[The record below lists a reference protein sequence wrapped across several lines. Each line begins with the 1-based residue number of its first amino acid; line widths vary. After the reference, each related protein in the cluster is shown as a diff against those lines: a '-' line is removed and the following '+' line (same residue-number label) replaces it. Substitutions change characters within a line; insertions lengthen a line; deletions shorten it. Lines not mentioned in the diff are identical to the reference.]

1 MAARDLYGAWSEPA
15 QSTLQRYIFNAC
27 DPQNYEPNL
36 ALNLEVCDL
45 INAKKG
51 NAPREAA
58 ITIVSIINS
67 RNPNVSMLA
76 LALLDICVKNCGY
89 PFHLQISTKEF
100 LNELVRRFP
109 ERPPIRLSR
118 VQQRILESIEE
129 WRQTICQTSRY
140 KEDLGHIRDMHR
152 LLVYKGYRFPE
163 VRTEDAAVLNPSV
176 SLQSAEEMEEEEREA
191 QSAKLQELIR
201 RGTPHDLQEA
211 NRLMKI
217 MAGYDTRHKTDYR
230 AKAAAEVAKVQ
241 EKARLLEEMLQGMK
255 PGDQVKEGDVFEE
268 LANAL
273 KSAHPKIQ
281 RMCEEESDDTEAVS
295 KLLAINDSIHRTI
308 ERYKLVKTGDMEAAY
323 KIPKGTLGTS
333 TGVKKTAGQEL
344 SLIDFDGD
352 LNGRDNDQGN
362 IAEGAATSA
371 AHESHQEDLLGLSF
385 SGSPQPQSQSRSQ
398 PLSATD
404 ILAGFASGPVSL
416 PVQGNNMPA
425 LATTVLQQQPAAPD
439 PFASLMQSTSATS
452 TPLSTRV
459 ASTTSASN
467 AGGLSSSFGGLSL
480 SSPPTGTAIMKMPEE
495 PPQTAATTSSTDD
508 EWTFAS
514 ALPAPVP
521 QVSRKIEVLSA
532 PVKIDFV
539 SERKPNEPVIHV
551 VASFSNTTSLPISEL
566 HFQVA
571 IEKIIIATQA
581 YTLQLTPQSGRDIA
595 PNQQDGIRLEMV
607 LNGIQPGNGN
617 NVKLRYRVSYK
628 LGNEVKEDQG
638 HVPPLGIA

>member
-1 MAARDLYGAWSEPA
+1 MAARDLYGAWTEPA

-36 ALNLEVCDL
+36 ALNLEVADL
-45 INAKKG
+45 INSKKG

-67 RNPNVSMLA
+67 RNPNVSLLA

-109 ERPPIRLSR
+109 ERPPLRLSR
-118 VQQRILESIEE
+118 VQHRILESIEE

-152 LLVYKGYRFPE
+152 LLVYKGYSFPE
-163 VRTEDAAVLNPSV
+163 IRREDAAVLNPSDN
-176 SLQSAEEMEEEEREA
+176 LKSAEEMEEEEREA

-201 RGTPHDLQEA
+201 RGTPQDLQEA

-241 EKARLLEEMLQGMK
+241 EKARLLEEMLQGLK
-255 PGDQVKEGDVFEE
+255 PGDKIREGDVFEE

-295 KLLAINDSIHRTI
+295 KLLTINDSIHRTI
-308 ERYKLVKTGDMEAAY
+308 ERYRLVKTGDVDAAS

-333 TGVKKTAGQEL
+333 TGVKKTATQEL
-344 SLIDFDGD
+344 SLIDLDGD
-352 LNGRDNDQGN
+352 LGEPEAAGN
-362 IAEGAATSA
+362 AQEGSSGSAATPA
-371 AHESHQEDLLGLSF
+371 GHPESHQGDLLGLSF
-385 SGSPQPQSQSRSQ
+385 SGPSQPQQ
-398 PLSATD
+398 PLNSMNLLSGLSSTT
-404 ILAGFASGPVSL
+404 GPVSL
-416 PVQGNNMPA
+416 PVHSNPPPIA
-425 LATTVLQQQPAAPD
+425 SQQAAVPTKPPAPD
-439 PFASLMQSTSATS
+439 PFASLMQSTSGSS
-452 TPLSTRV
+452 TPRLNRP
-459 ASTTSASN
+459 TSATPASN
-467 AGGLSSSFGGLSL
+467 SGSLLDISSL
-480 SSPPTGTAIMKMPEE
+480 SI
-495 PPQTAATTSSTDD
+495 SSTQNNNAMAIKTQDQAKAGPADD

-514 ALPAPVP
+514 ALPKPAPQP
-521 QVSRKIEVLSA
+521 SSKIEVLSS

-539 SERKPNEPVIHV
+539 SERKAGEATIHV
-551 VASFSNTTSLPISEL
+551 VASFSNTTNLPISEL

-571 IEKIIIATQA
+571 IEKV
-581 YTLQLTPQSGRDIA
+581 YTLQLTPQSGRDLA
-595 PNQQDGIRLEMV
+595 PHQQDGIRLEMM
-607 LNGIQPGNGN
+607 LNGIQPGNAN
-617 NVKLRYRVSYK
+617 SVKLRYRVSYK
-628 LGNEVKEDQG
+628 LGTEAKENQG
-638 HVPPLGIA
+638 TVPPLGIA